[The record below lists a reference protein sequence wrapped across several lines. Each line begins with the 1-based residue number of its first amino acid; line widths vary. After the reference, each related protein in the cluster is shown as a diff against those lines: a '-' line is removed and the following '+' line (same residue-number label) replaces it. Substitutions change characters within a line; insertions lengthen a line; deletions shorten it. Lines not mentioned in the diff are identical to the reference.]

1 MKILNGLGGFVA
13 ALMLLGMAASMIAT
27 ADLMDDMKGSAA
39 KNHTADL
46 KMKQKEGA
54 EMLRVSQYASTPKAQ
69 QARPVHTH
77 AAQ

>member
-27 ADLMDDMKGSAA
+27 ADPMDDMKGSAA
-39 KNHTADL
+39 KIHTADL

-54 EMLRVSQYASTPKAQ
+54 EMLRASQYASAPKAQ